1 MPDYEIFGGCL
12 RSDLPLH
19 ELREIGGVQ
28 PNWTFRIAE
37 ERPPMGGGGAELLGE
52 DVTGVG
58 TVHLYRSPAGF
69 RVEYNDTGTYDV
81 SPDGREIVWYRV
93 PDADMDL
100 VHTDVMGRVLAVAL
114 HASGV
119 FCLHGSAVA
128 VGESCAAFL
137 APKRHGKSTLAVAL
151 TAAGARL
158 MTDDTLAVD
167 LGGRPMA
174 WPGVHCV
181 RLWPDS
187 ERHLR
192 GQSTADDGG
201 SRRKA
206 QVGDFALDELMRERM
221 PLGALYLLR
230 PVKAENGAAAVRRVQ
245 LAPMQAAIA
254 LVKNTK
260 LGGLLGKS
268 ETPTV
273 LRQAGAVAEAVPV
286 YLLEVVRDLGRIA
299 EVVETIMSWHG
310 QPSGAPATAA
320 TSR

>member
-19 ELREIGGVQ
+19 ELREIGSVQ

-37 ERPPMGGGGAELLGE
+37 ERPPMEGAELLGQE
-52 DVTGVG
+52 ATGEG
-58 TVHLYRSPAGF
+58 TVHLYRSPAGY
-69 RVEYNDTGTYDV
+69 RVDYNDTGTYDV

-93 PDADMDL
+93 PGADMHL

-128 VGESCAAFL
+128 MGESCAAFL
-137 APKRHGKSTLAVAL
+137 APKFHGKSTLAMAM

-167 LGGRPMA
+167 LDGPPMA
-174 WPGVHCV
+174 WPGVHSV

-192 GQSTADDGG
+192 GRSTTGG
-201 SRRKA
+201 SRRRKA
-206 QVGDFALDELMRERM
+206 KVGDFALEELMRERV

-230 PVKAENGAAAVRRVQ
+230 PVKAEEASEAVRRIP
-245 LAPMQAAIA
+245 LAPMPAAIA
-254 LVKNTK
+254 LVRNTK
-260 LGGLLGKS
+260 IGALLGRS
-268 ETPTV
+268 EAEAV
-273 LRQAGAVAEAVPV
+273 LRQAAAVAGAVPV
-286 YLLEVVRDLGRIA
+286 YVLEVVRDLGRIG

-310 QPSGAPATAA
+310 YQSAAPAGAA